1 MASPF
6 VPPMEMPPIARPIR
20 TSFAIKKKKRTM
32 AGTPKVSVSE
42 PKQSH
47 MPLRDAALP
56 MVSLAV
62 ACPPMSPGHAGP
74 YDLEV
79 FETGAVSLPMR
90 KSFLNAG
97 GGGGVMAKK
106 RWARGQ
112 MLAVDLGKEHVKA
125 KKRAH
130 RTRLYP

>member
-1 MASPF
+1 MGSRPCDLCAGNTDRRATMASPF

-97 GGGGVMAKK
+97 ALSLNSPSAAAK
-106 RWARGQ
+106 RCSAR
-112 MLAVDLGKEHVKA
+112 
-125 KKRAH
+125 
-130 RTRLYP
+130 